1 MVYAVI
7 IWTSCCYR
15 LAALLTEF
23 AADAIPD
30 VMNAQE
36 LLNVDNDVP
45 TEAAEEEASDSP
57 TEESSE
63 EEDQA
68 APTPVTLRE
77 ARACM
82 AKVSEFIQVNSASRG
97 LARFVDVSMEIQSEL
112 DKTIVTARHQQGVVT
127 DFFKAVPKTTT
138 SSST

>member
-1 MVYAVI
+1 MV
-7 IWTSCCYR
+7 R
-15 LAALLTEF
+15 QRALLLS
-23 AADAIPD
+23 A
-30 VMNAQE
+30 
-36 LLNVDNDVP
+36 
-45 TEAAEEEASDSP
+45 
-57 TEESSE
+57 EESSE

-97 LARFVDVSMEIQSEL
+97 LARFVDVSMEMQSEL

-138 SSST
+138 SSSTSR